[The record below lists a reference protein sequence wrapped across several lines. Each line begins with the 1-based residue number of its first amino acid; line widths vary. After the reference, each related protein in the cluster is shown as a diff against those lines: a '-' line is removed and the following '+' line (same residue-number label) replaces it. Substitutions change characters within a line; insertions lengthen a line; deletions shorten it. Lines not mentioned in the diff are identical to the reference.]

1 MGLVVWDLGTVS
13 MGLRDRQS
21 VWDIRTDSQYGIK
34 GQTFSMGYRDRQ
46 SVWNLGTD
54 SKYGI

>member
-1 MGLVVWDLGTVS
+1 

-46 SVWNLGTD
+46 SVWDLGTD